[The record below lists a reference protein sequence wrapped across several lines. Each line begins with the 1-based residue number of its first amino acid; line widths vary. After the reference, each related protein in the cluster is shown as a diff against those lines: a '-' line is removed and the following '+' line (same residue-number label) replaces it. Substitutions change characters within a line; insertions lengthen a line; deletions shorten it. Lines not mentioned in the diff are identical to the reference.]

1 MYSVKELVLKTGKTE
16 QTIYRL
22 ARENEEFRTIWE
34 QSQTKIGNKKRYGE
48 DVLTWLVNHYNLSSV
63 AEQDVGA
70 SFYRA
75 SNGQIPQPTAR
86 QVESLIRDNEAFKG
100 QIEALKRENELLRAQ
115 LDTAE
120 RREKEDKEI
129 LGHTLL
135 CLQQATQAQ
144 RLLDTPKP
152 SVFQRV
158 KQLFSKPRAEQ
169 ENN

>member
-1 MYSVKELVLKTGKTE
+1 MYSIKELVLKTGKTE

-34 QSQTKIGNKKRYGE
+34 QSQTRIGNKKRYGE
-48 DVLTWLVNHYNLSSV
+48 DVLAWLINHYNLSSMS
-63 AEQDVGA
+63 EQDVGA

-75 SNGQIPQPTAR
+75 FNGQIPQPTAQ
-86 QVESLIRDNEAFKG
+86 QVETLIRDNEALKG

-144 RLLDTPKP
+144 RLLDTSKP

>member
-86 QVESLIRDNEAFKG
+86 QVESLIRDNEA
-100 QIEALKRENELLRAQ
+100 LKRENELLRAQ

-120 RREKEDKEI
+120 RREREDKEI

>member
-22 ARENEEFRTIWE
+22 ARENEEFRNIWE
-34 QSQTKIGNKKRYGE
+34 QSQTRIGNKKRYGE
-48 DVLTWLVNHYNLSSV
+48 DVLAWLVNHYNLSSV
-63 AEQDVGA
+63 AEQNVGA
-70 SFYRA
+70 SFYSA
-75 SNGQIPQPTAR
+75 SNGQIPQPIAQ
-86 QVESLIRDNEAFKG
+86 QVENLIRENEALKG
-100 QIEALKRENELLRAQ
+100 QIEAIKRENELLCAQ
-115 LDTAE
+115 LATAE

-144 RLLDTPKP
+144 RSLDTPKP